1 MDSKD
6 MTIERNQLLG
16 ITKTVLN
23 ELGVKG
29 VSDIQLTYVKKVAKE
44 WRVSFNY
51 TPQLS
56 WGKSVGCF
64 SINAESEEITFTAL
78 DKVWKI

>member
-51 TPQLS
+51 TEQFS
-56 WGKSVGCF
+56 WSKSVGCF
-64 SINAESEEITFTAL
+64 SINAESGEITFTAL